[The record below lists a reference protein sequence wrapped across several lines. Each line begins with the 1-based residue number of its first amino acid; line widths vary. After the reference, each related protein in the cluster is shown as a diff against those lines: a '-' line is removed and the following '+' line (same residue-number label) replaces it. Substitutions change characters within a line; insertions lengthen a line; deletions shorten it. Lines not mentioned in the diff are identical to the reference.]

1 MEEVKEF
8 EGGPVLQE
16 KKQPSKRF
24 KWIKRIFVGLLAL
37 VALLFSGLVI
47 AVTVY
52 EDEIATFALQTVQGN
67 LKTKSSI
74 READLTLWNNF
85 PSVSIRF
92 KDVYVEENSKA
103 HDTLLFAKE
112 LYLSFDIVDLFSGKY
127 NIDEIEAKDGSFNMR
142 VDRKGLVNWDVWK
155 PDTSS
160 TPNEKFRIHLE
171 DIVGENISY
180 LYEDEQEKTF
190 IDVKL
195 KELQASGKFTEKQFL
210 LDIET
215 SAFMNVLYAGETE
228 MFRKRN
234 MGLDSEMQ
242 VNLDNNTFVIQTAE
256 LLLEEVP
263 LSITGSLD
271 YGDHPSI
278 DVHVAKTELDLK
290 EGILLL
296 PKTLQVQLA
305 PYAPS
310 GNVQFNFDMSGPF
323 ENLNI
328 ASTFSVKDGE
338 LVEIN
343 SGVDLHSIQLDANYV
358 LKKGTDSVTIANFQ
372 SVLGTG
378 TLSAN
383 GSIRNLS
390 DPVLNLSVNA
400 ETNLGDVK
408 GFFGWDS
415 LAVCDG
421 QISAQSTIQGKIAF
435 QEADSTFDWS
445 QLHLNGRAQVTD
457 GSFQWAT
464 SNGLFKNIN
473 GVFLLNGSDARVEQ
487 LNFNINDNNCNFSG
501 DFYSIIPFFTTDNA
515 VLTVQANLYSNRLDL
530 EKLLSAAG
538 SSDSE
543 LQIALPTT
551 VKLNLTT
558 QIDQFLFKSFN
569 ASNIKGTVNYAN
581 GRLTISPLSMN
592 LANGSLAAD
601 FSLFPTSNG
610 QFGVTCT
617 GALNHIDI
625 QQSFLLFD
633 NFGQSYL
640 THNNIK
646 GNATVLADFQTTLAS
661 DLSVLPNSIKSD
673 LQVNIEN
680 GELNDVGSFQY
691 LIAYIKGNK
700 WIAPLMK
707 EDEFAEKLRHIKFS
721 TLQNSIHIEN
731 SIITFPLMD
740 IESSAM
746 SITIEGTHS
755 FDNVLDYRIGFD
767 LKEMLLKA
775 SSTAGDKSGRQI
787 YLYMRGPIDNL
798 EFGLDKDALRSDRV
812 SAKLIEKEKLN
823 RIFTNAFSWR
833 KERERVGQTE
843 RGVERVGQTERE
855 REREREKAND
865 KPPIQE
871 RIAPYIKDN
880 VSPEAKAEKEKK
892 TPKWLQEKQEY
903 EEEE

>member
-1 MEEVKEF
+1 
-8 EGGPVLQE
+8 
-16 KKQPSKRF
+16 
-24 KWIKRIFVGLLAL
+24 
-37 VALLFSGLVI
+37 
-47 AVTVY
+47 
-52 EDEIATFALQTVQGN
+52 
-67 LKTKSSI
+67 
-74 READLTLWNNF
+74 
-85 PSVSIRF
+85 
-92 KDVYVEENSKA
+92 
-103 HDTLLFAKE
+103 
-112 LYLSFDIVDLFSGKY
+112 
-127 NIDEIEAKDGSFNMR
+127 
-142 VDRKGLVNWDVWK
+142 
-155 PDTSS
+155 
-160 TPNEKFRIHLE
+160 
-171 DIVGENISY
+171 
-180 LYEDEQEKTF
+180 
-190 IDVKL
+190 
-195 KELQASGKFTEKQFL
+195 
-210 LDIET
+210 
-215 SAFMNVLYAGETE
+215 
-228 MFRKRN
+228 
-234 MGLDSEMQ
+234 MQ
-242 VNLDNNTFVIQTAE
+242 VNLDNNTFVIQTGE
-256 LLLEEVP
+256 FLLEEVP
-263 LSITGSLD
+263 LNITGSLD
-271 YGDHPSI
+271 YGEHPSI
-278 DVHVAKTELDLK
+278 DLHIAETELELK

-296 PKTLQVQLA
+296 PNSMQVQLQ
-305 PYAPS
+305 PYAPA
-310 GNVQFNFDMSGPF
+310 GNVHFNFDMSGPF
-323 ENLNI
+323 ENLAI
-328 ASTFSVKDGE
+328 SSKFSVKDGE

-343 SGVDLHSIQLDANYV
+343 SGADLHSIQLDANYV
-358 LKKGTDSVTIANFQ
+358 LKEGTDSVTIANFQ

-378 TLSAN
+378 TLSGK

-390 DPVLNLSVNA
+390 DPVLNLAVNA

-445 QLHLNGRAQVTD
+445 QLHLNGRAQVTE

-473 GVFLLNGSDARVEQ
+473 GAFLLNGSDARVEQ
-487 LNFNINDNNCNFSG
+487 LNFNINDNYCNFSG
-501 DFYSIIPFFTTDNA
+501 EFYSLIPFFTTDNS
-515 VLTVQANLYSNRLDL
+515 VLTVQAHLYSNRLDL

-581 GRLTISPLSMN
+581 GNLTISPLSMN
-592 LANGSLAAD
+592 LASGSLAAD
-601 FSLFPTSNG
+601 FSLSPTSNG

-617 GALNHIDI
+617 GALNNIDI

-640 THNNIK
+640 TQNNIK
-646 GNATVLADFQTTLAS
+646 GNATVLADFQTTLGA

-680 GELNDVGSFQY
+680 GELNDVESFQY
-691 LIAYIKGNK
+691 LITYIKGNK
-700 WIAPLMK
+700 WIAPLVK
-707 EDEFAEKLRHIKFS
+707 EDDFAEKLRHIKFS

-731 SIITFPLMD
+731 SIISFPLMD

-746 SITIEGTHS
+746 SITMEGTHS

-767 LKEMLLKA
+767 LKEVLLNA
-775 SSTAGDKSGRQI
+775 SSTAGEKSGRQI

-823 RIFTNAFSWR
+823 RIFSNAFAWR
-833 KERERVGQTE
+833 KERESN
-843 RGVERVGQTERE
+843 RE
-855 REREREKAND
+855 STREPIFSGLRNEKPNEPSVV

-880 VSPEAKAEKEKK
+880 VTPEAKAAKEKK

>member
-1 MEEVKEF
+1 MEEVKEIN
-8 EGGPVLQE
+8 GGAVLQE
-16 KKQPSKRF
+16 NKQPKKRF
-24 KWIKRIFVGLLAL
+24 KWIKRIFLGLFIIA
-37 VALLFSGLVI
+37 ALLFSGLVI

-52 EDEIATFALQTVQGN
+52 EDEIVTYALQTVQGN

-92 KDVYVEENSKA
+92 KEVYVEENSSA

-127 NIDEIEAKDGSFNMR
+127 NIDEIEAKDGTFNMR
-142 VDRKGLVNWDVWK
+142 VDNKGNMNWDVWK

-160 TPNEKFRIHLE
+160 TPNEKFKIHLE

-195 KELQASGKFTEKQFL
+195 NELQASGKFTEKQFL

-215 SAFMNVLYAGETE
+215 NAFMNVLYAGETE
-228 MFRKRN
+228 MLRRRKI
-234 MGLDSEMQ
+234 GLDSEMQ
-242 VNLDNNTFVIQTAE
+242 VNLDNNTFVIQTGE
-256 LLLEEVP
+256 FLLEEVP
-263 LSITGSLD
+263 LNITGSLD
-271 YGDHPSI
+271 YGEHPSI
-278 DVHVAKTELDLK
+278 DLHIAETELELK

-296 PKTLQVQLA
+296 PNSMQVQLQ
-305 PYAPS
+305 PYAPA
-310 GNVQFNFDMSGPF
+310 GNVHFNFDMSGPF
-323 ENLNI
+323 ENLAISSN
-328 ASTFSVKDGE
+328 FSVKDGE

-358 LKKGTDSVTIANFQ
+358 LKEGTDSVTIVNFQ

-378 TLSAN
+378 TLSGK

-390 DPVLNLSVNA
+390 DPVLNLAVNA

-445 QLHLNGRAQVTD
+445 QLHLNGRAQVTE

-473 GVFLLNGSDARVEQ
+473 GAFLLNGSDARVEQ

-501 DFYSIIPFFTTDNA
+501 DFYSLIPFFTTDNA
-515 VLTVQANLYSNRLDL
+515 VLTVQAHLYSNRLDL

-569 ASNIKGTVNYAN
+569 ASNIKGSVNYAN
-581 GRLTISPLSMN
+581 GNLTISPLSMN

-601 FSLFPTSNG
+601 FSLSPTNNG

-617 GALNHIDI
+617 GALNNIDI

-640 THNNIK
+640 TQNNIK
-646 GNATVLADFQTTLAS
+646 GNATVLADFQTTLGA

-680 GELNDVGSFQY
+680 GELNDVESFQY
-691 LIAYIKGNK
+691 LITYIKGNK
-700 WIAPLMK
+700 WIAPLVK
-707 EDEFAEKLRHIKFS
+707 EDDFAEKLRHIKFS

-731 SIITFPLMD
+731 SIISFPLMD

-746 SITIEGTHS
+746 SITMEGTHS

-767 LKEMLLKA
+767 LKEVLLNA
-775 SSTAGDKSGRQI
+775 SSTAGEKSGRQI

-798 EFGLDKDALRSDRV
+798 EFGLDKDALRSERI

-823 RIFTNAFSWR
+823 RIFSNAFAWR
-833 KERERVGQTE
+833 KERESN
-843 RGVERVGQTERE
+843 RE
-855 REREREKAND
+855 INREPLFSGIRNEKPNEPSVV

-880 VSPEAKAEKEKK
+880 VTPEAKAAKEKK

>member
-1 MEEVKEF
+1 MEEVKDID
-8 EGGPVLQE
+8 GGPVLQE
-16 KKQPSKRF
+16 NKQPKKRF
-24 KWIKRIFVGLLAL
+24 KWIKRIFLGLFILAT
-37 VALLFSGLVI
+37 LLFSGLVI

-52 EDEIATFALQTVQGN
+52 EDEIVTYALQTVQGN

-92 KDVYVEENSKA
+92 KDVYVEENSSS

-142 VDRKGLVNWDVWK
+142 VDNKGNMNWDVWK

-160 TPNEKFRIHLE
+160 TPNEKFKIHLE

-190 IDVKL
+190 VDVKL
-195 KELQASGKFTEKQFL
+195 NELQASGKFTEKQFL

-215 SAFMNVLYAGETE
+215 NAFMNVLYAGETE
-228 MFRKRN
+228 MLRKRKI
-234 MGLDSEMQ
+234 GLDSEMQ
-242 VNLDNNTFVIQTAE
+242 VNLDNNTFVIQTGE
-256 LLLEEVP
+256 FLLEEVP
-263 LSITGSLD
+263 LNITGSLD
-271 YGDHPSI
+271 YGEHPSI
-278 DVHVAKTELDLK
+278 DLHIAETELELK

-296 PKTLQVQLA
+296 PNSMQVQLQ
-305 PYAPS
+305 PYAPA
-310 GNVQFNFDMSGPF
+310 GNVHFNFDMSGPF
-323 ENLNI
+323 ENLAI
-328 ASTFSVKDGE
+328 TSKFSVKDGE

-358 LKKGTDSVTIANFQ
+358 LKEGTDSVTIVNFQ

-390 DPVLNLSVNA
+390 DPVLNLAVNA

-445 QLHLNGRAQVTD
+445 QLHLNGRAQVTE

-501 DFYSIIPFFTTDNA
+501 DFYSLIPFCTTDNS
-515 VLTVQANLYSNRLDL
+515 VLTVQAHLYSNRLDL

-543 LQIALPTT
+543 LQIALPTS

-581 GRLTISPLSMN
+581 GNLTISPLSMN

-601 FSLFPTSNG
+601 FSLSPTSNG

-617 GALNHIDI
+617 GALNNIDI

-640 THNNIK
+640 TQNNIK
-646 GNATVLADFQTTLAS
+646 GNATVLADFQTTLGA

-680 GELNDVGSFQY
+680 GELNDVESFQY
-691 LIAYIKGNK
+691 LITYIKGNK
-700 WIAPLMK
+700 WIAPLVK
-707 EDEFAEKLRHIKFS
+707 EDDFAEKLRHIKFS

-731 SIITFPLMD
+731 SIISFPLMD

-767 LKEMLLKA
+767 LKEVLLNA
-775 SSTAGDKSGRQI
+775 SSTAGEKSGRQI

-823 RIFTNAFSWR
+823 RIFSNAFAWR
-833 KERERVGQTE
+833 KERESN
-843 RGVERVGQTERE
+843 RE
-855 REREREKAND
+855 PLFPGLRNEKPNEPSVV

-880 VSPEAKAEKEKK
+880 VSPEAKAAKEKK

>member
-1 MEEVKEF
+1 MEEVKEID
-8 EGGPVLQE
+8 GGAVLQE
-16 KKQPSKRF
+16 NKQPKKRF
-24 KWIKRIFVGLLAL
+24 KWIKRIFLGLFIIA
-37 VALLFSGLVI
+37 ALLFSGLVI

-52 EDEIATFALQTVQGN
+52 EDEIVTYALQTVQGN

-92 KDVYVEENSKA
+92 KEVYVEENSSA

-127 NIDEIEAKDGSFNMR
+127 NIDEIEAKDGTFNMR
-142 VDRKGLVNWDVWK
+142 VDNKGNMNWDVWK

-160 TPNEKFRIHLE
+160 TPNEKFKIHLE

-195 KELQASGKFTEKQFL
+195 NELQASGKFTEKQFL

-215 SAFMNVLYAGETE
+215 NAFMNVLYAGETE
-228 MFRKRN
+228 MLRKRKI
-234 MGLDSEMQ
+234 GLDSEMQ
-242 VNLDNNTFVIQTAE
+242 VNLDNNTFVIQTGE
-256 LLLEEVP
+256 FLLEEVP
-263 LSITGSLD
+263 LNITGSLD
-271 YGDHPSI
+271 YGEHPSI
-278 DVHVAKTELDLK
+278 DLHIAETELELK

-296 PKTLQVQLA
+296 PNSMQVQLQ
-305 PYAPS
+305 PYAPA
-310 GNVQFNFDMSGPF
+310 GNVHFNFDMSGPF
-323 ENLNI
+323 ENLAISSN
-328 ASTFSVKDGE
+328 FSVKDGE

-358 LKKGTDSVTIANFQ
+358 LKEGTDSVTIANFQ

-378 TLSAN
+378 TLSGK

-390 DPVLNLSVNA
+390 DPVLNLAVNA

-445 QLHLNGRAQVTD
+445 QLHLNGRAQVTE

-473 GVFLLNGSDARVEQ
+473 GAFLLNGSDARVEQ
-487 LNFNINDNNCNFSG
+487 LNFNLNDNNCNFSG
-501 DFYSIIPFFTTDNA
+501 EFYSLIPFFTTDNS
-515 VLTVQANLYSNRLDL
+515 VLTVQAHLYSNRLDL

-581 GRLTISPLSMN
+581 GNLTISPLSMN

-601 FSLFPTSNG
+601 FSLSPTSNG

-617 GALNHIDI
+617 GALNNIDI

-640 THNNIK
+640 TQNNIK
-646 GNATVLADFQTTLAS
+646 GNATVLADFQTTLGA

-680 GELNDVGSFQY
+680 GELNDVESFQY
-691 LIAYIKGNK
+691 LITYIKGNK
-700 WIAPLMK
+700 WIAPLVK
-707 EDEFAEKLRHIKFS
+707 EDDFAEKLRHIKFS

-731 SIITFPLMD
+731 SIISFPLMD

-746 SITIEGTHS
+746 SITMEGTHS

-767 LKEMLLKA
+767 LKEMLLNA
-775 SSTAGDKSGRQI
+775 SSTAGEKSGRQI

-798 EFGLDKDALRSDRV
+798 EFGLDKDALRSDRI

-823 RIFTNAFSWR
+823 RIFSNAFAWR
-833 KERERVGQTE
+833 KERESN
-843 RGVERVGQTERE
+843 RE
-855 REREREKAND
+855 SNREPIFSGLRNEKPNEPSVV

-880 VSPEAKAEKEKK
+880 VTPEAKAAKEKK

>member
-1 MEEVKEF
+1 MEEVKEI

-16 KKQPSKRF
+16 KKPISARR
-24 KWIKRIFVGLLAL
+24 KWVKRIFIGLFAL
-37 VALLFSGLVI
+37 ITLLFSAIVL

-52 EDEIATFALQTVQGN
+52 EDEIVTYALQTVQQN

-92 KDVYVEENSKA
+92 KDVYVEENSQA
-103 HDTLLFAKE
+103 SDTLLFAKE
-112 LYLSFDIVDLFSGKY
+112 LYLSFDIIDLFSGRY
-127 NIDEIEAKDGSFNMR
+127 NIDEIEAKEGSLNMR
-142 VDRKGLVNWDVWK
+142 VNSKGQMNWDVWK

-160 TPNEKFRIHLE
+160 TTNEKFKINLE
-171 DIVGENISY
+171 SIVGENISY

-190 IDVKL
+190 VDVKL
-195 KELQASGKFTEKQFL
+195 KELKAAGNFNEKQFL

-215 SAFMNVLYAGETE
+215 SAHMNVLYAGETE
-228 MFRKRN
+228 MLRKRN
-234 MGLDSEMQ
+234 IGLDSKMQ

-263 LSITGSLD
+263 LDVTGSLD
-271 YGDHPSI
+271 YGAHPSI
-278 DVHVAKTELDLK
+278 DLHIAETDLDLK
-290 EGILLL
+290 EGIQLL
-296 PKTLQVQLA
+296 PKTMQVQLE

-310 GNVQFNFDMSGPF
+310 GSVRFNFDMTGPF

-328 ASTFSVKDGE
+328 ASNFAVKEGE

-343 SGVDLHSIQLDANYV
+343 SGVDLHSIQLNANYV
-358 LKKGTDSVTIANFQ
+358 LKEGTDSVTISNFQ
-372 SVLGTG
+372 SELGLG
-378 TLSAN
+378 KLSCK

-390 DPVLNLSVNA
+390 DPVLNLSVSA
-400 ETNLGDVK
+400 ETNLNDVK

-421 QISAQSTIQGKIAF
+421 QVSAQTFIRGKIAF

-445 QLHLNGRAQVTD
+445 QLHLNGRAQVTE

-473 GVFLLNGSDARVEQ
+473 GVFLLNGSDAEVEQ
-487 LNFNINDNNCNFSG
+487 LNFNINDNNCSFSG
-501 DFYSIIPFFTTDNA
+501 NFYSVIPYFTTDNSA
-515 VLTVQANLYSNRLDL
+515 LNINAHLYSNRLDL
-530 EKLLSAAG
+530 EKLLTAAG
-538 SSDSE
+538 TDDSDMQ
-543 LQIALPTT
+543 LALPTSIQ
-551 VKLNLTT
+551 LHLTT

-569 ASNIKGTVNYAN
+569 ASDIKGTIDYAN
-581 GRLTISPLSMN
+581 GNLTISPLQLD
-592 LANGSLAAD
+592 LANGNVVAD
-601 FSLFPTSNG
+601 LNLFPASNG
-610 QFGVTCT
+610 QFGVTCV
-617 GALNHIDI
+617 GGLSNIDI
-625 QQSFLLFD
+625 QQAFGLFD

-640 THNNIK
+640 TQNNIK
-646 GNATVLADFQTTLAS
+646 GKATILVDFETILGADLM
-661 DLSVLPNSIKSD
+661 VIPNSIKSD

-680 GELNDVGSFQY
+680 GELNDVSSFQY
-691 LIAYIKGNK
+691 MITYIKGNK
-700 WIAPLMK
+700 WIAPLVK

-740 IESSAM
+740 IESNAM
-746 SITIEGTHS
+746 SITMEGTHS

-767 LKEMLLKA
+767 LKEMLLNA

-787 YLYMRGPIDNL
+787 YLFMRGPMDNL

-812 SAKLIEKEKLN
+812 SAKLVQKEKLN
-823 RIFTNAFSWR
+823 RIFNNAFSWR
-833 KERERVGQTE
+833 KERDTP
-843 RGVERVGQTERE
+843 RE
-855 REREREKAND
+855 PLFPGLRND
-865 KPPIQE
+865 KPNEPSVPKPPIQE

-880 VSPEAKAEKEKK
+880 VTPEAKAEKEKK
-892 TPKWLQEKQEY
+892 TPKWLREKQEY

>member
-1 MEEVKEF
+1 MEEVKEL

-16 KKQPSKRF
+16 KKPISARR
-24 KWIKRIFVGLLAL
+24 KWLKRILIGLFAL
-37 VALLFSGLVI
+37 VTLLFSGLVI

-52 EDEIATFALQTVQGN
+52 EDEIVKFALQSVQEN

-92 KDVYVEENSKA
+92 KDIYVEEDSKA

-195 KELQASGKFTEKQFL
+195 NELQASGKFTEKQFV

-215 SAFMNVLYAGETE
+215 KAFMNVLYAGETE
-228 MFRKRN
+228 MLRKRKI
-234 MGLDSEMQ
+234 GLDSEMQ
-242 VNLDNNTFVIQTAE
+242 VNLDNNTFVIQTGE

-263 LSITGSLD
+263 LNVTGSLD

-278 DVHVAKTELDLK
+278 DLHIAETELELK

-296 PKTLQVQLA
+296 PNSMQVQLQ

-310 GNVQFNFDMSGPF
+310 GNVKFNFDMSGPF
-323 ENLNI
+323 ENLAI
-328 ASTFSVKDGE
+328 SSKFSVKDGE

-358 LKKGTDSVTIANFQ
+358 LKEGTDSVTIANFQ
-372 SVLGTG
+372 SVLGNG
-378 TLSAN
+378 TLGGK

-390 DPVLNLSVNA
+390 DPVLNLAVNA

-408 GFFGWDS
+408 GFFGLDS

-421 QISAQSTIQGKIAF
+421 QISAQSTIHGKIAF

-501 DFYSIIPFFTTDNA
+501 DFYSIIPYFTTDNA

-569 ASNIKGTVNYAN
+569 ASNIKGTVNYVN
-581 GRLTISPLSMN
+581 GSLTISPLSMN

-601 FSLFPTSNG
+601 FNLFPTSNG

-617 GALNHIDI
+617 GALNNIDI

-640 THNNIK
+640 TQNNIK

-680 GELNDVGSFQY
+680 GELNDVESFQY

-700 WIAPLMK
+700 WIAPLVK

-755 FDNVLDYRIGFD
+755 FDNVLDYRLGFD

-787 YLYMRGPIDNL
+787 YLYMRGPMDNL
-798 EFGLDKDALRSDRV
+798 EFGLDKEALRSDRV
-812 SAKLIEKEKLN
+812 SAKLMEKEKLN
-823 RIFTNAFSWR
+823 RIFTNAFAWR

-843 RGVERVGQTERE
+843 RGVERVGQTEKE
-855 REREREKAND
+855 RVND

-892 TPKWLQEKQEY
+892 TPKWLKEKQEY

>member
-1 MEEVKEF
+1 MEEVKEL

-52 EDEIATFALQTVQGN
+52 EDEIVTYALQTVQGN

-195 KELQASGKFTEKQFL
+195 NELQASGKFTEKQFI

-215 SAFMNVLYAGETE
+215 KAFMNVLYAGETE
-228 MFRKRN
+228 MLRKRKI
-234 MGLDSEMQ
+234 GLDSEMQ
-242 VNLDNNTFVIQTAE
+242 VNLDNNTFVIQTGE

-263 LSITGSLD
+263 LNVTGSLD
-271 YGDHPSI
+271 YGEHPSI
-278 DVHVAKTELDLK
+278 DLHIAETALELK

-296 PKTLQVQLA
+296 PNSMQVQLQ

-310 GNVQFNFDMSGPF
+310 GNVKFNFDMSGPF
-323 ENLNI
+323 ENLAI
-328 ASTFSVKDGE
+328 SSKFSVKDGE

-358 LKKGTDSVTIANFQ
+358 LKEGTDSVTIANFQ

-383 GSIRNLS
+383 GSIRNLN
-390 DPVLNLSVNA
+390 DPVLNLAVNA

-501 DFYSIIPFFTTDNA
+501 DFYSIIPFFTTDNS
-515 VLTVQANLYSNRLDL
+515 VLTVQAHLYSNRLDL

-581 GRLTISPLSMN
+581 GNLSISPLSMN

-601 FSLFPTSNG
+601 FNLFPTSNG

-617 GALNHIDI
+617 GALNNIDI

-640 THNNIK
+640 TQNNIK

-680 GELNDVGSFQY
+680 GELNDVESFQY

-746 SITIEGTHS
+746 SITMEGTHS

-843 RGVERVGQTERE
+843 RGVERLGQTERV
-855 REREREKAND
+855 NV

>member
-1 MEEVKEF
+1 MEEVKEID
-8 EGGPVLQE
+8 GGPVLQE
-16 KKQPSKRF
+16 KKKPTKRF
-24 KWIKRIFVGLLAL
+24 LWIKRIFFGLLIL

-52 EDEIATFALQTVQGN
+52 EDEIVTYALQSVQGN
-67 LKTKSSI
+67 LKTKSTI
-74 READLTLWNNF
+74 KEADLTLWNNF

-92 KDVYVEENSKA
+92 KEVYVEENSKA

-112 LYLSFDIVDLFSGKY
+112 LYLSFDIVDLFSGNY
-127 NIDEIEAKDGSFNMR
+127 NIDEIEAKDGSLNMR

-155 PDTSS
+155 ADTSS
-160 TPNEKFRIHLE
+160 TPNEKFKINLE

-180 LYEDEQEKTF
+180 LYEDELEKTF
-190 IDVKL
+190 IDVTL
-195 KELQASGKFTEKQFL
+195 NELAASGKFTEKQFI

-215 SAFMNVLYAGETE
+215 KAFMNVLYAGETE
-228 MFRKRN
+228 MLRKRKI
-234 MGLDSEMQ
+234 GLDSEMQ
-242 VNLDNNTFVIQTAE
+242 VNLDNNTFVIQTGE

-263 LSITGSLD
+263 LNVTGSLD

-278 DVHVAKTELDLK
+278 DLHIAETELELK

-296 PKTLQVQLA
+296 PHAMQVQLQ

-310 GNVQFNFDMSGPF
+310 GNVHFNFDMNGPF
-323 ENLNI
+323 ENLSI
-328 ASTFSVKDGE
+328 SSKFSVKDGE

-358 LKKGTDSVTIANFQ
+358 LKEGTDSVTIGNFQ
-372 SVLGTG
+372 SELGIG
-378 TLSAN
+378 TLSGK

-390 DPVLNLSVNA
+390 DPVLNLTVNV

-421 QISAQSTIQGKIAF
+421 LISAQSTIQGKIAF

-473 GVFLLNGSDARVEQ
+473 GVFLLNGSDAQVEQ
-487 LNFNINDNNCNFSG
+487 LNFNLNDNNCSFSG
-501 DFYSIIPFFTTDNA
+501 EFYSLIPFFTSDNT
-515 VLTVQANLYSNRLDL
+515 VLTVNAHLYSNRLDL
-530 EKLLSAAG
+530 EKLLSVAG
-538 SSDSE
+538 ASE
-543 LQIALPTT
+543 SEPQIALPTS
-551 VKLNLTT
+551 VKLNLST
-558 QIDQFLFKSFN
+558 QIDEFLFKSFH
-569 ASNIKGTVNYAN
+569 ASGIKGTVNYSN
-581 GRLTISPLSMN
+581 GNLEISSLQLN
-592 LANGSLAAD
+592 LANGSVAAD
-601 FSLFPTSNG
+601 FNLFPKADG
-610 QFGVTCT
+610 QFGVKCV
-617 GALNHIDI
+617 GALTNIDI
-625 QQSFLLFD
+625 QQAFGLFD

-640 THNNIK
+640 TQNNIK
-646 GNATVLADFQTTLAS
+646 GNATVIADFQTTLGP
-661 DLSVLPNSIKSD
+661 DLNVIPNSILSD

-680 GELNDVGSFQY
+680 GELNDVESFQY
-691 LIAYIKGNK
+691 LITYIKGNK
-700 WIAPLMK
+700 WIAPLVK
-707 EDEFAEKLRHIKFS
+707 EDDFAEKLRHIKFS

-740 IESSAM
+740 IESNAM
-746 SITIEGTHS
+746 SITMEGSHS

-767 LKEMLLKA
+767 LKEMLLNA

-787 YLYMRGPIDNL
+787 YLFMRGPMDNL

-812 SAKLIEKEKLN
+812 SAKLVQKEKLN
-823 RIFTNAFSWR
+823 RIFNNAFSWR
-833 KERERVGQTE
+833 KERETP
-843 RGVERVGQTERE
+843 RE
-855 REREREKAND
+855 PLFSGLRND
-865 KPPIQE
+865 KPNEPSVVKPPIQE

-892 TPKWLQEKQEY
+892 TPKWLREKQEY

>member
-1 MEEVKEF
+1 MEEVKEL

-16 KKQPSKRF
+16 KKQPSKRA
-24 KWIKRIFVGLLAL
+24 KWIKRIFLGLLAL
-37 VALLFSGLVI
+37 VTLLFSGLVI

-52 EDEIATFALQTVQGN
+52 EDEIVTYALQTVQGN

-92 KDVYVEENSKA
+92 KDVYVEEDSKA

-160 TPNEKFRIHLE
+160 IPNEKFRIHLE

-195 KELQASGKFTEKQFL
+195 KKLQASGKFTEKQFL

-215 SAFMNVLYAGETE
+215 SAHMNVLYAGETE
-228 MFRKRN
+228 MLRKRN
-234 MGLDSEMQ
+234 IGLDSKMQ
-242 VNLDNNTFVIQTAE
+242 VNLDNNTFVIQSGE

-263 LSITGSLD
+263 LNVTGSLD

-278 DVHVAKTELDLK
+278 DLHIAETELELK

-296 PKTLQVQLA
+296 PNSMQVQLQ

-310 GNVQFNFDMSGPF
+310 GNVKFNFDMSGPF
-323 ENLNI
+323 ENLTI
-328 ASTFSVKDGE
+328 SSKFSVKDGE

-358 LKKGTDSVTIANFQ
+358 LKEGIDSVTIANFQ
-372 SVLGTG
+372 SVLGIG

-390 DPVLNLSVNA
+390 DPVLNLAANA
-400 ETNLGDVK
+400 ETNLKDVK

-445 QLHLNGRAQVTD
+445 QLHLNGRAQVTN

-473 GVFLLNGSDARVEQ
+473 GVFVLNGSDARVEQ
-487 LNFNINDNNCNFSG
+487 LNFNINDNNCSFSG
-501 DFYSIIPFFTTDNA
+501 DFYSVIPYFTTDHSA
-515 VLTVQANLYSNRLDL
+515 LTINANLYSNRLDL
-530 EKLLSAAG
+530 EKLLTAAG
-538 SSDSE
+538 SDDSE
-543 LQIALPTT
+543 LQLALPS
-551 VKLNLTT
+551 LIQLHLTA

-569 ASNIKGTVNYAN
+569 ASNIKGTLDYTN
-581 GRLTISPLSMN
+581 GKLQISPLQLNMAGGN
-592 LANGSLAAD
+592 VAAD

-610 QFGVTCT
+610 QFGVTCG
-617 GALNHIDI
+617 GALSKIDI
-625 QQSFLLFD
+625 QQVFGLFD
-633 NFGQSYL
+633 NFGQTYL
-640 THNNIK
+640 TGNNIK
-646 GNATVLADFQTTLAS
+646 G
-661 DLSVLPNSIKSD
+661 
-673 LQVNIEN
+673 
-680 GELNDVGSFQY
+680 
-691 LIAYIKGNK
+691 
-700 WIAPLMK
+700 
-707 EDEFAEKLRHIKFS
+707 
-721 TLQNSIHIEN
+721 
-731 SIITFPLMD
+731 
-740 IESSAM
+740 
-746 SITIEGTHS
+746 
-755 FDNVLDYRIGFD
+755 
-767 LKEMLLKA
+767 
-775 SSTAGDKSGRQI
+775 
-787 YLYMRGPIDNL
+787 
-798 EFGLDKDALRSDRV
+798 
-812 SAKLIEKEKLN
+812 
-823 RIFTNAFSWR
+823 
-833 KERERVGQTE
+833 
-843 RGVERVGQTERE
+843 
-855 REREREKAND
+855 
-865 KPPIQE
+865 
-871 RIAPYIKDN
+871 
-880 VSPEAKAEKEKK
+880 
-892 TPKWLQEKQEY
+892 TPRCW
-903 EEEE
+903 

>member
-1 MEEVKEF
+1 MEEVRDID
-8 EGGPVLQE
+8 GGPVLQE
-16 KKQPSKRF
+16 KKQPSKRA
-24 KWIKRIFVGLLAL
+24 KWIKRIVLGLVAL
-37 VALLFSGLVI
+37 IALLFSGLVL

-52 EDEIATFALQTVQGN
+52 EDEIVTYALQTVQGN

-92 KDVYVEENSKA
+92 KDVYVEENSKT

-160 TPNEKFRIHLE
+160 TPNEKFKIHLE

-195 KELQASGKFTEKQFL
+195 NELQASGKFTEKQFL
-210 LDIET
+210 LNIET
-215 SAFMNVLYAGETE
+215 KAFMNVLYAGETE
-228 MFRKRN
+228 MLRKRKI
-234 MGLDSEMQ
+234 GLDSEMQ

-263 LSITGSLD
+263 LNVTGSLD

-278 DVHVAKTELDLK
+278 DLHIAETELELK

-296 PKTLQVQLA
+296 PNSMQVQLQ

-310 GNVQFNFDMSGPF
+310 GNVKFNFDMSGPF
-323 ENLNI
+323 ENLAI
-328 ASTFSVKDGE
+328 SSKFSVKDGE

-358 LKKGTDSVTIANFQ
+358 LKEGTDSVTIANFQ

-383 GSIRNLS
+383 GSIRNLN
-390 DPVLNLSVNA
+390 DPVLNLAVNA

-421 QISAQSTIQGKIAF
+421 LISAQSTIQGKIAF

-501 DFYSIIPFFTTDNA
+501 DFYSIIPFFTTDNS
-515 VLTVQANLYSNRLDL
+515 VLTVQAHLYSNRLDL

-581 GRLTISPLSMN
+581 GSLTISPLSMN

-601 FSLFPTSNG
+601 FNLFPTSNG

-617 GALNHIDI
+617 GALNNIDI

-640 THNNIK
+640 TQNNIK

-680 GELNDVGSFQY
+680 GELNDVESFQY

-746 SITIEGTHS
+746 SITMEGTHS

-823 RIFTNAFSWR
+823 RIFTNAFAWR

-843 RGVERVGQTERE
+843 RGIERLGQAERV
-855 REREREKAND
+855 NV

>member
-1 MEEVKEF
+1 MEEVKEL

-24 KWIKRIFVGLLAL
+24 KWIKRIFIGLLAL

-52 EDEIATFALQTVQGN
+52 EDEIVTYALQTVQGN

-142 VDRKGLVNWDVWK
+142 VDRKGLVNWDVWR

-160 TPNEKFRIHLE
+160 TSNEKFRIHLE

-195 KELQASGKFTEKQFL
+195 NELQASGKFTEKQFI

-215 SAFMNVLYAGETE
+215 KAFMNVLYAGETE
-228 MFRKRN
+228 MLRKRKI
-234 MGLDSEMQ
+234 GLDSEMQ
-242 VNLDNNTFVIQTAE
+242 VNLDNNTFVIQTGE

-263 LSITGSLD
+263 LNVTGSLD

-278 DVHVAKTELDLK
+278 DLHIAETELELK

-296 PKTLQVQLA
+296 PNSMQVQLQ

-310 GNVQFNFDMSGPF
+310 GKVKFNFDMSGPF
-323 ENLNI
+323 ENLAI
-328 ASTFSVKDGE
+328 SSKFSVKDGE

-358 LKKGTDSVTIANFQ
+358 LKEGTDSVTIANFQ

-383 GSIRNLS
+383 GSIRNLN
-390 DPVLNLSVNA
+390 DPVLNLAVNA

-581 GRLTISPLSMN
+581 GNLSISPLSMN

-601 FSLFPTSNG
+601 FNLFPTSNG

-617 GALNHIDI
+617 GALNNIDI

-640 THNNIK
+640 TQNNIK
-646 GNATVLADFQTTLAS
+646 GNATVLADFQTTLAP

-680 GELNDVGSFQY
+680 GELNDVESFQY

-823 RIFTNAFSWR
+823 RIFTNAFVWR

-843 RGVERVGQTERE
+843 RGVERLGQTERV
-855 REREREKAND
+855 NV

>member
-1 MEEVKEF
+1 MEEVKEL

-37 VALLFSGLVI
+37 IALLFSGLVI

-52 EDEIATFALQTVQGN
+52 EDEIVTYALQTVQGN

-195 KELQASGKFTEKQFL
+195 NELQASGKFTEKQFI

-215 SAFMNVLYAGETE
+215 KAFMNVLYAGETE
-228 MFRKRN
+228 MLRKRKI
-234 MGLDSEMQ
+234 GLDSEMQ
-242 VNLDNNTFVIQTAE
+242 VNLDNNTFVIQTGE

-263 LSITGSLD
+263 LNVTGSLD
-271 YGDHPSI
+271 YGEHPSI
-278 DVHVAKTELDLK
+278 DLHIAETELELK

-296 PKTLQVQLA
+296 PNSMQVQLQ

-310 GNVQFNFDMSGPF
+310 GNVKFNFDMSGPF
-323 ENLNI
+323 ENLAI
-328 ASTFSVKDGE
+328 SSKFSVKDGE

-358 LKKGTDSVTIANFQ
+358 LKEGTDSVTIANFQ

-383 GSIRNLS
+383 GSIRNLN
-390 DPVLNLSVNA
+390 DPVLNLAVNA

-515 VLTVQANLYSNRLDL
+515 VLTVQAHLYSNRLDL

-581 GRLTISPLSMN
+581 GNLSISPLSMN

-601 FSLFPTSNG
+601 FNLFPTSNG

-617 GALNHIDI
+617 GALNNIDI

-640 THNNIK
+640 TQNNIK

-680 GELNDVGSFQY
+680 GELNDVESFQY

-823 RIFTNAFSWR
+823 RIFTNAFVWR

-843 RGVERVGQTERE
+843 RGVERLGQTERV
-855 REREREKAND
+855 NV

>member
-1 MEEVKEF
+1 MEEVKEI

-16 KKQPSKRF
+16 KKPISARR
-24 KWIKRIFVGLLAL
+24 KWLKRILIGLFAL
-37 VALLFSGLVI
+37 ITLLFSGLVI

-52 EDEIATFALQTVQGN
+52 EDEIVTYALQTVQGN

-92 KDVYVEENSKA
+92 KDVYVEEDSKA

-112 LYLSFDIVDLFSGKY
+112 LYLSFDIIDLFSGKY
-127 NIDEIEAKDGSFNMR
+127 NIDEIEAKDGTFNMR
-142 VDRKGLVNWDVWK
+142 IDRKGQANWDVWK
-155 PDTSS
+155 ADTSS
-160 TPNEKFRIHLE
+160 TPNEKFKIHLE

-190 IDVKL
+190 VDVKL
-195 KELQASGKFTEKQFL
+195 KKLQASGKFTEKQFL

-215 SAFMNVLYAGETE
+215 SAHMNVLYAGETE
-228 MFRKRN
+228 MLRKRN
-234 MGLDSEMQ
+234 IGLDSKMQ

-263 LSITGSLD
+263 LNVTGSLD

-278 DVHVAKTELDLK
+278 DLHIAETDLDLK
-290 EGILLL
+290 EGIQLL
-296 PKTLQVQLA
+296 PNAMQVQLQ

-310 GNVQFNFDMSGPF
+310 GNVHFNFDMTGPF

-328 ASTFSVKDGE
+328 ASNFSVKDGE

-343 SGVDLHSIQLDANYV
+343 SGVDLHSIQLTANYV
-358 LKKGTDSVTIANFQ
+358 LKEGTDSVTISNFQ
-372 SVLGTG
+372 SLLGTG
-378 TLSAN
+378 SLSCN
-383 GSIRNLS
+383 GSIRDLN

-400 ETNLGDVK
+400 ETNLNDVK

-421 QISAQSTIQGKIAF
+421 QVSAQSIIRGKIAF

-473 GVFLLNGSDARVEQ
+473 GVFVLNGSDARVEQ
-487 LNFNINDNNCNFSG
+487 LNFNINDNNCSFSG
-501 DFYSIIPFFTTDNA
+501 DFYSVIPYFTTDHSA
-515 VLTVQANLYSNRLDL
+515 LTINANLYSNRLDL
-530 EKLLSAAG
+530 EKLLTAAG
-538 SSDSE
+538 SDDSE
-543 LQIALPTT
+543 LQLALPS
-551 VKLNLTT
+551 LIQLHLTA

-569 ASNIKGTVNYAN
+569 ASNIKGTLDYAN
-581 GRLTISPLSMN
+581 GKLQISPLQLNMAGGN
-592 LANGSLAAD
+592 VAAD

-610 QFGVTCT
+610 QFGVTCD
-617 GALNHIDI
+617 GALSNIDI
-625 QQSFLLFD
+625 QQVFGLFD
-633 NFGQSYL
+633 NFGQTYL
-640 THNNIK
+640 TGNNIK
-646 GNATVLADFQTTLAS
+646 GNATVLVDFKTTLGA
-661 DLSVLPNSIKSD
+661 DLSVLPNTIKSD

-680 GELNDVGSFQY
+680 GELNDVTSFQY
-691 LIAYIKGNK
+691 MITYIKGNK
-700 WIAPLMK
+700 WIAPFVK
-707 EDEFAEKLRHIKFS
+707 EDDFAEKLRHIKFS

-746 SITIEGTHS
+746 SITMEGTHS

-767 LKEMLLKA
+767 LKEMLLNA
-775 SSTAGDKSGRQI
+775 SSTAGGKSGRQI
-787 YLYMRGPIDNL
+787 YLYMRGPMDNL

-812 SAKLIEKEKLN
+812 SAKMIEKEKLN
-823 RIFTNAFSWR
+823 RIFTNAFAWR
-833 KERERVGQTE
+833 
-843 RGVERVGQTERE
+843 RE
-855 REREREKAND
+855 RETPREPLFSGIRND
-865 KPPIQE
+865 KPNEPSVVKPPIQE

>member
-1 MEEVKEF
+1 MEEVKEID
-8 EGGPVLQE
+8 GGAVLQE
-16 KKQPSKRF
+16 NKKPKKRF
-24 KWIKRIFVGLLAL
+24 KWIKRIFLGLFIIA
-37 VALLFSGLVI
+37 ALLFSGLVI

-52 EDEIATFALQTVQGN
+52 EDEIVTYALQTVQGN

-92 KDVYVEENSKA
+92 KEVYVEENSSA

-127 NIDEIEAKDGSFNMR
+127 NIDEIEAKDGTFNMR
-142 VDRKGLVNWDVWK
+142 VDNKGKMNWDVWK

-160 TPNEKFRIHLE
+160 TPNEKFKIHLE

-195 KELQASGKFTEKQFL
+195 NELQASGKFTEKQFL

-215 SAFMNVLYAGETE
+215 NAFMNVLYAGETE
-228 MFRKRN
+228 MLRKRKI
-234 MGLDSEMQ
+234 GLDSEMQ
-242 VNLDNNTFVIQTAE
+242 VNLDNNTFVIQTGE
-256 LLLEEVP
+256 FLLEEVP
-263 LSITGSLD
+263 LNITGSLD
-271 YGDHPSI
+271 YGEHPSI
-278 DVHVAKTELDLK
+278 DLHIAETELELK

-296 PKTLQVQLA
+296 PNSMQVQLQ
-305 PYAPS
+305 PYAPA
-310 GNVQFNFDMSGPF
+310 GNVHFNFDMSGPF
-323 ENLNI
+323 ENLAI
-328 ASTFSVKDGE
+328 SSKFSVKDGE

-343 SGVDLHSIQLDANYV
+343 SGADLHSIQLDANYV
-358 LKKGTDSVTIANFQ
+358 LKEGTDSVTIANFQ

-378 TLSAN
+378 TLSGK

-390 DPVLNLSVNA
+390 DPVLNLAVNA

-445 QLHLNGRAQVTD
+445 QLHLNGRAQVTE

-473 GVFLLNGSDARVEQ
+473 GAFLLNGSDARVEQ
-487 LNFNINDNNCNFSG
+487 LNFNINDNYCNFSG
-501 DFYSIIPFFTTDNA
+501 EFYSLIPFFTTDNS
-515 VLTVQANLYSNRLDL
+515 VLTVQAHLYSNRLDL

-581 GRLTISPLSMN
+581 GNLTISPLSMN
-592 LANGSLAAD
+592 LASGSLAAD
-601 FSLFPTSNG
+601 FSLSPTSNG

-617 GALNHIDI
+617 GALNNIDI

-640 THNNIK
+640 TQNNIK
-646 GNATVLADFQTTLAS
+646 GNATVLADFQTTLGA

-680 GELNDVGSFQY
+680 GELNDVESFQY
-691 LIAYIKGNK
+691 LITYIKGNK
-700 WIAPLMK
+700 WIAPLVK
-707 EDEFAEKLRHIKFS
+707 EDDFAEKLRHIKFS

-731 SIITFPLMD
+731 SIISFPLMD

-746 SITIEGTHS
+746 SITMEGTHS

-767 LKEMLLKA
+767 LKEVLLNA
-775 SSTAGDKSGRQI
+775 SSTAGEKSGRQI

-823 RIFTNAFSWR
+823 RIFSNAFAWR
-833 KERERVGQTE
+833 KERESN
-843 RGVERVGQTERE
+843 RE
-855 REREREKAND
+855 STREPIFSGLRNEKPNEPSVV

-880 VSPEAKAEKEKK
+880 VTPEAKAAKEKK

>member
-1 MEEVKEF
+1 MEEVRDID
-8 EGGPVLQE
+8 GGPVLQE
-16 KKQPSKRF
+16 KKQPTKRA
-24 KWIKRIFVGLLAL
+24 KWIKRIVLGLVAL
-37 VALLFSGLVI
+37 IALLFSGLVI

-52 EDEIATFALQTVQGN
+52 EDEIVTYALQTVQGN

-92 KDVYVEENSKA
+92 KDVYVEENAKA

-127 NIDEIEAKDGSFNMR
+127 NIDEVEAKDASFNMR
-142 VDRKGLVNWDVWK
+142 INKKGEVNWDVWK
-155 PDTSS
+155 PDTAS
-160 TPNEKFRIHLE
+160 TSDEKFKIHLE
-171 DIVGENISY
+171 NIVGENVSY

-190 IDVKL
+190 VDVKL
-195 KELQASGKFTEKQFL
+195 KELQAEGNFTEKQFV

-215 SAFMNVLYAGETE
+215 QARMNVLYAGETE
-228 MFRKRN
+228 MLRKRDIA
-234 MGLDSEMQ
+234 LESEML
-242 VNLDNNTFVIQTAE
+242 VNLDENKFTIQTAE
-256 LLLEEVP
+256 LKLENVP
-263 LSITGSLD
+263 LNLTGSLD

-278 DVHVAKTELDLK
+278 DLHVAETELDLK
-290 EGILLL
+290 EGIQLL
-296 PKTLQVQLA
+296 PNAMQVQLE

-310 GNVQFNFDMSGPF
+310 GEVIFNFDMSGQF
-323 ENLNI
+323 ENLAI
-328 ASTFSVKDGE
+328 SSKFSVKDGE

-343 SGVDLHSIQLDANYV
+343 SGVDLHSILLDANYI
-358 LKKGTDSVTIANFQ
+358 LKDGTDSLTISNFQ
-372 SVLGTG
+372 SVLGNG
-378 TLSAN
+378 SLSGN
-383 GSIRNLS
+383 GSIRNLN
-390 DPVLNLSVNA
+390 DPILNLAVNA
-400 ETNLGDVK
+400 QTNLNDVK

-421 QISAQSTIQGKIAF
+421 QVSVQSTIQGKIAF

-487 LNFNINDNNCNFSG
+487 LNFNLNDNNCSFAG
-501 DFYSIIPFFTTDNA
+501 DFYSVIPFFTTDNA
-515 VLTVQANLYSNRLDL
+515 VLSINAQLYSDRLNL
-530 EKLLSAAG
+530 EKLLTAAG
-538 SSDSE
+538 ESNSE
-543 LQIALPTT
+543 LQLALPSTIN
-551 VKLNLTT
+551 LNLKT
-558 QIDQFLFKSFN
+558 QIDQFQFKSFY
-569 ASNIKGTVNYAN
+569 ASGIRGNIHYENS
-581 GRLTISPLSMN
+581 RLNVSSLNMN
-592 LANGSLAAD
+592 VASGNLAAD
-601 FSLFPTSNG
+601 FNLFPTSNG
-610 QFGVTCT
+610 TFAVNCT
-617 GALNHIDI
+617 GALNSIDI
-625 QQSFLLFD
+625 QQAFGLFD

-640 THNNIK
+640 TQQNIK
-646 GNATVLADFQTTLAS
+646 GKATVLVDFNTQLNP
-661 DLSVLPNSIKSD
+661 DLTVNANSIKSD

-680 GELNDVGSFQY
+680 GELNDVESFQY
-691 LIAYIKGNK
+691 LITYIKGNK
-700 WIAPLMK
+700 WIAPLVK
-707 EDEFAEKLRHIKFS
+707 EDDFAEKLRHIKFS

-746 SITIEGTHS
+746 SITMEGTHS

-767 LKEMLLKA
+767 LKEVLLNA
-775 SSTAGDKSGRQI
+775 SSTAGSKSGRQI

-812 SAKLIEKEKLN
+812 SAKQIEKEKLN
-823 RIFTNAFSWR
+823 RIFSNAFAWR
-833 KERERVGQTE
+833 KERERVGESE
-843 RGVERVGQTERE
+843 RLFERIGQTERVG
-855 REREREKAND
+855 EREKEVN

-880 VSPEAKAEKEKK
+880 VSAEAKAEKEKK

>member
-1 MEEVKEF
+1 MEEVKEL

-16 KKQPSKRF
+16 KKQPSKRA

-52 EDEIATFALQTVQGN
+52 EDEIVTYALQTVQGN

-160 TPNEKFRIHLE
+160 TPNEKFKIHLE

-195 KELQASGKFTEKQFL
+195 NELQASGKFTEKQFL

-215 SAFMNVLYAGETE
+215 QAFMNVLYAGETE
-228 MFRKRN
+228 MLRKRKI
-234 MGLDSEMQ
+234 GLDSEMQ

-263 LSITGSLD
+263 LNVTGSLD
-271 YGDHPSI
+271 YGNHPSI
-278 DVHVAKTELDLK
+278 DLHIAETELELK

-296 PKTLQVQLA
+296 PNSMQVQLQ

-310 GNVQFNFDMSGPF
+310 GNVKFNFDMSGPF
-323 ENLNI
+323 ENLAI
-328 ASTFSVKDGE
+328 SSKFSVKDGE

-358 LKKGTDSVTIANFQ
+358 LKEGTDSVTIANFQ

-383 GSIRNLS
+383 GSIRNLN
-390 DPVLNLSVNA
+390 DPVLNLAVNA

-501 DFYSIIPFFTTDNA
+501 DFYSIIPFFTTDNS
-515 VLTVQANLYSNRLDL
+515 VLTVQAHLYSNRLDL

-538 SSDSE
+538 SSESE

-581 GRLTISPLSMN
+581 GSLTISPLSMN

-601 FSLFPTSNG
+601 FNLFPTSNG

-640 THNNIK
+640 TQNNIK

-680 GELNDVGSFQY
+680 GELNDVESFQY

-700 WIAPLMK
+700 WIAPLVK

-746 SITIEGTHS
+746 SITMEGTHS

-823 RIFTNAFSWR
+823 RIFSNAFAWR
-833 KERERVGQTE
+833 KERENA
-843 RGVERVGQTERE
+843 RE
-855 REREREKAND
+855 PLLSGLRNEKTNEPSVV

-880 VSPEAKAEKEKK
+880 VSPEAKAAKEKK

>member
-1 MEEVKEF
+1 MEEVKET

-16 KKQPSKRF
+16 KKQISTRR
-24 KWIKRIFVGLLAL
+24 KWLKRILIGMFSL
-37 VALLFSGLVI
+37 VVLLFSGLVI

-52 EDEIATFALQTVQGN
+52 EDEIVTYALQTVQGN

-92 KDVYVEENSKA
+92 KDIYVEENSKA

-127 NIDEIEAKDGSFNMR
+127 NIDEIEAKEGSFNMR

-155 PDTSS
+155 PDTASI
-160 TPNEKFRIHLE
+160 PNEKFKIHLE

-190 IDVKL
+190 VDVKL
-195 KELQASGKFTEKQFL
+195 KELKASGNFTEKQFL

-215 SAFMNVLYAGETE
+215 SARMNVLYAGETE
-228 MFRKRN
+228 MLRRRN
-234 MGLDSEMQ
+234 IGLDSKMQ

-263 LSITGSLD
+263 LNVTGSLD

-278 DVHVAKTELDLK
+278 DLHIAETELELK

-296 PKTLQVQLA
+296 PNSMQVQLK

-310 GNVQFNFDMSGPF
+310 GNVKFNFDMNGPF
-323 ENLNI
+323 ENLSI
-328 ASTFSVKDGE
+328 SSKFSVKDGE

-358 LKKGTDSVTIANFQ
+358 LRNGMDSVTIGNFQ
-372 SVLGTG
+372 SELGAG
-378 TLSAN
+378 TLGVK

-400 ETNLGDVK
+400 ETNLKDVK
-408 GFFGWDS
+408 GFFAWDS

-421 QISAQSTIQGKIAF
+421 LISAQSTIQGKIAF

-445 QLHLNGRAQVTD
+445 QLHLNGRAQVSD
-457 GSFQWAT
+457 GSFQWAA

-473 GVFLLNGSDARVEQ
+473 GVFVMNGSDARVEQ
-487 LNFNINDNNCNFSG
+487 LNFNINDNNCSFSG
-501 DFYSIIPFFTTDNA
+501 DFYSVIPYFTTDNSA
-515 VLTVQANLYSNRLDL
+515 LNIHAHLYSDKLNL
-530 EKLLSAAG
+530 EKLLTAAG
-538 SSDSE
+538 SDDSE
-543 LQIALPTT
+543 LQLALPTSIQ
-551 VKLNLTT
+551 LHLTA
-558 QIDQFLFKSFN
+558 QIDQFLFKSFS
-569 ASNIKGTVNYAN
+569 ATNIKGTVNYAN
-581 GRLTISPLSMN
+581 GNLSISPLSMD
-592 LANGSLAAD
+592 LANGNLAAD
-601 FSLFPTSNG
+601 FSLFPKSNG
-610 QFGVTCT
+610 QFGVTCS
-617 GALNHIDI
+617 GALNQIDI

-633 NFGQSYL
+633 NFGQTYL
-640 THNNIK
+640 TKNNIK
-646 GNATVLADFQTTLAS
+646 GNATVLADFQTTLQP
-661 DLSVLPNSIKSD
+661 DLSVISSSIKSD

-680 GELNDVGSFQY
+680 GELNDVESFQY
-691 LIAYIKGNK
+691 LITYIKGNK
-700 WIAPLMK
+700 WIAPLVK

-775 SSTAGDKSGRQI
+775 SSTTGDKSGRQI
-787 YLYMRGPIDNL
+787 YLYMRGPMDNL

-823 RIFTNAFSWR
+823 RIFTNAFVWR

-843 RGVERVGQTERE
+843 RGVERLGQTERV
-855 REREREKAND
+855 NV

>member
-1 MEEVKEF
+1 MEEVKEI

-16 KKQPSKRF
+16 KKPISARR
-24 KWIKRIFVGLLAL
+24 KWLKRILIGLFAV

-52 EDEIATFALQTVQGN
+52 EDEIVTYALQSVQEN
-67 LKTKSSI
+67 LTTKSSI
-74 READLTLWNNF
+74 KEADLTLWNNF

-92 KDVYVEENSKA
+92 KDIYIEENSKS

-112 LYLSFDIVDLFSGKY
+112 LYLSFDIIDLFSGKY
-127 NIDEIEAKDGSFNMR
+127 NIDEIEARNGSFNMR
-142 VDRKGLVNWDVWK
+142 VDRKGQMNWDVWK
-155 PDTSS
+155 TDTSS
-160 TPNEKFRIHLE
+160 TADEKFKIHLE

-195 KELQASGKFTEKQFL
+195 NELQASGKFTEKQFL

-215 SAFMNVLYAGETE
+215 KAFMNVLYAGENE
-228 MFRKRN
+228 MLRKRN
-234 MGLDSEMQ
+234 IGLDSKMQ
-242 VNLDNNTFVIQTAE
+242 VNLDNNNFVIQTAE

-263 LSITGSLD
+263 LNVSGSLD

-278 DVHVAKTELDLK
+278 DLHIAETELDLD

-296 PKTLQVQLA
+296 PSAMQVQLK

-310 GNVQFNFDMSGPF
+310 GNVQFNFDMNGPF
-323 ENLNI
+323 ENLSISSN
-328 ASTFSVKDGE
+328 FKVKDGE

-358 LKKGTDSVTIANFQ
+358 LKEGVDSVTIDNFQ
-372 SVLGTG
+372 SILGIG
-378 TLSAN
+378 TLSGK

-390 DPVLNLSVNA
+390 DPVLNLAVNA
-400 ETNLGDVK
+400 ETNLGDLK

-421 QISAQSTIQGKIAF
+421 QISAQSTIRGKIDF

-445 QLHLNGRAQVTD
+445 QLHLNGRVQVTE

-473 GVFLLNGSDARVEQ
+473 GVFLLNGSDARVEA
-487 LNFNINDNNCNFSG
+487 LNFNLNDNNCSFSG
-501 DFYSIIPFFTTDNA
+501 EFYSLIQFLTTDNA
-515 VLTVQANLYSNRLDL
+515 VLTVNANLHSSRLDL

-538 SSDSE
+538 SSDNNP
-543 LQIALPTT
+543 QISLPLS
-551 VKLNLTT
+551 VKLNLTAK
-558 QIDQFLFKSFN
+558 IDEFLFKSFH
-569 ASNIKGTVNYAN
+569 ATGIKGTAAYSGGNLQISSLQLNMAN
-581 GRLTISPLSMN
+581 GRVE
-592 LANGSLAAD
+592 AD
-601 FSLFPTSNG
+601 FHLFPKADG
-610 QFGVTCT
+610 QYGVKCS
-617 GALNHIDI
+617 GALTNIDI
-625 QQSFLLFD
+625 QQVFGLFD
-633 NFGQSYL
+633 NFGQVYL
-640 THNNIK
+640 TQNNIK
-646 GNATVLADFQTTLAS
+646 GTANVVANFQTNLQN
-661 DLSVLPNSIKSD
+661 DLTVIPNSIFSD

-680 GELNDVGSFQY
+680 GELNDVESFQY
-691 LIAYIKGNK
+691 LITYIKGNK
-700 WIAPLMK
+700 WIAPLVK
-707 EDEFAEKLRHIKFS
+707 EDAFAEKLRHIKFS

-740 IESSAM
+740 IESNAM

-755 FDNVLDYRIGFD
+755 FSNMLDYRIGFD
-767 LKEMLLKA
+767 LKEVLLNA
-775 SSTAGDKSGRQI
+775 SSAEGGKSGRQI
-787 YLYMRGPIDNL
+787 YLFMRGPMDNL
-798 EFGLDKDALRSDRV
+798 EFGLDKDALRSDRLN
-812 SAKLIEKEKLN
+812 AKLIQKEKLN
-823 RIFTNAFSWR
+823 RIFSNAFTWR
-833 KERERVGQTE
+833 KDKENSKEVLFPGLRKDKSNEPS
-843 RGVERVGQTERE
+843 VE
-855 REREREKAND
+855 

-871 RIAPYIKDN
+871 RLAPYIKDN

-892 TPKWLQEKQEY
+892 TPKWLREKQEY

>member
-1 MEEVKEF
+1 MEEVKEI
-8 EGGPVLQE
+8 EGAPILKE
-16 KKQPSKRF
+16 KKPISARR
-24 KWIKRIFVGLLAL
+24 KWLKRIFIGLFSL
-37 VALLFSGLVI
+37 VVLLFSGLVI

-52 EDEIATFALQTVQGN
+52 EDEIVTYALQTVQEN

-74 READLTLWNNF
+74 KEADLTLWNNF

-92 KDVYVEENSKA
+92 KDIYIEENSKA
-103 HDTLLFAKE
+103 KDTLLFAKE
-112 LYLSFDIVDLFSGKY
+112 LYLSFDIIDLFSGKY

-142 VDRKGLVNWDVWK
+142 VDRKGQINWDVWK
-155 PDTSS
+155 ADTSS
-160 TPNEKFRIHLE
+160 TPNEKFKIHLE

-190 IDVKL
+190 IDVRL
-195 KELQASGKFTEKQFL
+195 KELKASGNFNEKQFL

-215 SAFMNVLYAGETE
+215 KAFMNVLYAGETE
-228 MFRKRN
+228 MLRKRN
-234 MGLDSEMQ
+234 IGLDSKMQ
-242 VNLDNNTFVIQTAE
+242 VNLDNNSFVIQTAE

-263 LSITGSLD
+263 LNVTGSLD
-271 YGDHPSI
+271 YGAHPTI
-278 DVHVAKTELDLK
+278 DLHIAETDLDLK
-290 EGILLL
+290 EGIQLL
-296 PKTLQVQLA
+296 PKSMQVQLE

-310 GNVQFNFDMSGPF
+310 GDVHFNFDMTGPF

-328 ASTFSVKDGE
+328 ASNFSVKDGE

-343 SGVDLHSIQLDANYV
+343 SGVDLHSIQLKANYV
-358 LKKGTDSVTIANFQ
+358 LKEGTDSVTISNFQ

-378 TLSAN
+378 SLSCS

-390 DPVLNLSVNA
+390 DPVLNLSVGA
-400 ETNLGDVK
+400 ETNLKDVK

-421 QISAQSTIQGKIAF
+421 QVSAQTLIRGKIAF
-435 QEADSTFDWS
+435 QEADSSFDWS
-445 QLHLNGRAQVTD
+445 QLHLNGKAQVTE
-457 GSFQWAT
+457 GSFQWAA

-487 LNFNINDNNCNFSG
+487 LNFNINENNCSFSG
-501 DFYSIIPFFTTDNA
+501 DFYSVIPYFTTDNTA
-515 VLTVQANLYSNRLDL
+515 LTINANLYSNRLDL

-538 SSDSE
+538 SNDSE
-543 LQIALPTT
+543 LQLALPTSIQ
-551 VKLNLTT
+551 LHLTA
-558 QIDQFLFKSFN
+558 QIDAFLFKSFN
-569 ASNIKGTVNYAN
+569 ASNIKGTLDYAN
-581 GRLTISPLSMN
+581 GKLEISPLQLN
-592 LANGSLAAD
+592 LAGGNVAAD
-601 FSLFPTSNG
+601 FSLFPASNG
-610 QFGVTCT
+610 QFGVTCD
-617 GALNHIDI
+617 GALSNIDI
-625 QQSFLLFD
+625 QQVFGLFD
-633 NFGQSYL
+633 NFGQTYL
-640 THNNIK
+640 TGANIK
-646 GNATVLADFQTTLAS
+646 GNATVLVDFQTTLGA
-661 DLSVLPNSIKSD
+661 DLMVLPNTIKSD

-680 GELNDVGSFQY
+680 GELNDVTSFQY
-691 LIAYIKGNK
+691 MITYIKGNK
-700 WIAPLMK
+700 WIAPFVK
-707 EDEFAEKLRHIKFS
+707 EDDFAEKLRHIKFS

-746 SITIEGTHS
+746 SITMEGTHS
-755 FDNVLDYRIGFD
+755 FDNVLDYRLGFD

-787 YLYMRGPIDNL
+787 YLYMRGPMDNL

-823 RIFTNAFSWR
+823 RIFTNAFAWR
-833 KERERVGQTE
+833 KERENA
-843 RGVERVGQTERE
+843 RE
-855 REREREKAND
+855 PLFSGLRNEKPNEPSVV

>member
-1 MEEVKEF
+1 MEEVRDID
-8 EGGPVLQE
+8 GGPVLQE
-16 KKQPSKRF
+16 KKQPSKRV

-52 EDEIATFALQTVQGN
+52 EDEIVTYALQTVQGN

-160 TPNEKFRIHLE
+160 TPNEKFKIHLE

-195 KELQASGKFTEKQFL
+195 NELQASGKFTEKQFL

-215 SAFMNVLYAGETE
+215 QAFMNVLYAGETE
-228 MFRKRN
+228 MLRKRKI
-234 MGLDSEMQ
+234 GLDSEMQ

-263 LSITGSLD
+263 LNVTGSLD

-278 DVHVAKTELDLK
+278 DLHIAETELELK

-296 PKTLQVQLA
+296 PNSMQVQLQ

-310 GNVQFNFDMSGPF
+310 GNVKFNFDMSGPF
-323 ENLNI
+323 ENLAISSN
-328 ASTFSVKDGE
+328 FSVKDGE

-358 LKKGTDSVTIANFQ
+358 LKEGADSVTIANFQ

-383 GSIRNLS
+383 GSIRNLN
-390 DPVLNLSVNA
+390 DPVLNLAVNA

-421 QISAQSTIQGKIAF
+421 LISAQSTIQGKIAF

-501 DFYSIIPFFTTDNA
+501 DFYSIIPFFTTDNS
-515 VLTVQANLYSNRLDL
+515 VLTVQAHLYSNRLDL

-551 VKLNLTT
+551 VKLNLTA
-558 QIDQFLFKSFN
+558 QIDQFMFKSFN

-581 GRLTISPLSMN
+581 GNLSISPLSMN

-601 FSLFPTSNG
+601 FNLFPTSNG

-640 THNNIK
+640 TQNNIK

-661 DLSVLPNSIKSD
+661 DLSVLPTSIKSD

-680 GELNDVGSFQY
+680 GELNDVESFQY

-700 WIAPLMK
+700 WIAPLVK

-746 SITIEGTHS
+746 SITMEGTHS

-823 RIFTNAFSWR
+823 RIFTNAFVWR

-843 RGVERVGQTERE
+843 KGIERLGETERV
-855 REREREKAND
+855 NV

>member
-1 MEEVKEF
+1 
-8 EGGPVLQE
+8 
-16 KKQPSKRF
+16 
-24 KWIKRIFVGLLAL
+24 
-37 VALLFSGLVI
+37 
-47 AVTVY
+47 
-52 EDEIATFALQTVQGN
+52 ALQTVQGN

-195 KELQASGKFTEKQFL
+195 NELQASGKFTEKQFI

-215 SAFMNVLYAGETE
+215 KAFMNVLYAGETE
-228 MFRKRN
+228 MLRKRKI
-234 MGLDSEMQ
+234 GLDSEMQ
-242 VNLDNNTFVIQTAE
+242 VNLDNNTFVIQTGE

-263 LSITGSLD
+263 LNVTGSLD

-278 DVHVAKTELDLK
+278 DLHIAETELKLK

-296 PKTLQVQLA
+296 PNSMQVQLQ

-310 GNVQFNFDMSGPF
+310 GNVKFNFDMSGPF
-323 ENLNI
+323 DNLAI
-328 ASTFSVKDGE
+328 SSKFSVKDGE

-358 LKKGTDSVTIANFQ
+358 LKEGTDSVTIANFQ

-383 GSIRNLS
+383 GSIRNLN
-390 DPVLNLSVNA
+390 DPVLNLAVNA

-515 VLTVQANLYSNRLDL
+515 VLTVQANLHSDRLDL

-581 GRLTISPLSMN
+581 GSLTISPLSMN

-601 FSLFPTSNG
+601 FNLFPTSNG

-617 GALNHIDI
+617 GALNNIDI

-640 THNNIK
+640 TQNNIK

-680 GELNDVGSFQY
+680 GELNDVESCEY
-691 LIAYIKGNK
+691 L
-700 WIAPLMK
+700 
-707 EDEFAEKLRHIKFS
+707 FA
-721 TLQNSIHIEN
+721 
-731 SIITFPLMD
+731 
-740 IESSAM
+740 
-746 SITIEGTHS
+746 
-755 FDNVLDYRIGFD
+755 DNQR
-767 LKEMLLKA
+767 KHLL
-775 SSTAGDKSGRQI
+775 
-787 YLYMRGPIDNL
+787 
-798 EFGLDKDALRSDRV
+798 
-812 SAKLIEKEKLN
+812 
-823 RIFTNAFSWR
+823 
-833 KERERVGQTE
+833 
-843 RGVERVGQTERE
+843 
-855 REREREKAND
+855 
-865 KPPIQE
+865 
-871 RIAPYIKDN
+871 
-880 VSPEAKAEKEKK
+880 
-892 TPKWLQEKQEY
+892 
-903 EEEE
+903 

>member
-16 KKQPSKRF
+16 IKKPSMRH
-24 KWIKRIFVGLLAL
+24 KWIKRIFFGLLAL

-52 EDEIATFALQTVQGN
+52 EDEIVTYALQTVQGN

-142 VDRKGLVNWDVWK
+142 VDRKGRVNWDVWK

-195 KELQASGKFTEKQFL
+195 NELQASGKFTEKQFI

-215 SAFMNVLYAGETE
+215 KAFMNVLYAGETE
-228 MFRKRN
+228 MLRKRKI
-234 MGLDSEMQ
+234 GLDSEMQ
-242 VNLDNNTFVIQTAE
+242 VNLDNNTFVIQTGE

-263 LSITGSLD
+263 LNVTGSLD

-278 DVHVAKTELDLK
+278 DLHIAETELELK

-296 PKTLQVQLA
+296 PNSMQVQLQ

-310 GNVQFNFDMSGPF
+310 GNVKFNFDMSGPF
-323 ENLNI
+323 ENLAI
-328 ASTFSVKDGE
+328 SSKFSVKDGE

-358 LKKGTDSVTIANFQ
+358 LKEGTDSVTIANFQ

-383 GSIRNLS
+383 GSIRNLN
-390 DPVLNLSVNA
+390 DPVLNLAVNA

-515 VLTVQANLYSNRLDL
+515 VLTVQAHLYSNRLDL

-581 GRLTISPLSMN
+581 GNLSISPLSMN

-601 FSLFPTSNG
+601 FNLFPTSNG

-617 GALNHIDI
+617 GALNNIDI

-640 THNNIK
+640 TQNNIK

-680 GELNDVGSFQY
+680 GELNDVESFQY

-798 EFGLDKDALRSDRV
+798 EFGLDKDALRSERV

-823 RIFTNAFSWR
+823 RIFTNAFVWR

-843 RGVERVGQTERE
+843 RGVERLGQTERV
-855 REREREKAND
+855 NV

>member
-1 MEEVKEF
+1 MEEVRDID
-8 EGGPVLQE
+8 GGPVLQE
-16 KKQPSKRF
+16 KKQPSKRA
-24 KWIKRIFVGLLAL
+24 KWINRIFFGLFAL
-37 VALLFSGLVI
+37 LTLLFSGLVI

-52 EDEIATFALQTVQGN
+52 EDEIVTYALQTVQGN

-127 NIDEIEAKDGSFNMR
+127 NIDEIEAKEGSFNMR

-160 TPNEKFRIHLE
+160 TPNEKFKIHLE

-195 KELQASGKFTEKQFL
+195 NELQASGKFTEKQFI

-215 SAFMNVLYAGETE
+215 QAFMNVLYAGETE
-228 MFRKRN
+228 MLRKRKI
-234 MGLDSEMQ
+234 GLDSEMQ

-263 LSITGSLD
+263 LNVTGSLD

-278 DVHVAKTELDLK
+278 DLHIAETELELK

-296 PKTLQVQLA
+296 PNSMQVQLQ

-310 GNVQFNFDMSGPF
+310 GNVKFNFDMSGPF
-323 ENLNI
+323 ENLAI
-328 ASTFSVKDGE
+328 SSKFSVKDGE

-358 LKKGTDSVTIANFQ
+358 LKEGTDSVTIANFQ

-383 GSIRNLS
+383 GSIRNLN
-390 DPVLNLSVNA
+390 DPVLNLAVNA

-415 LAVCDG
+415 LSVCDG
-421 QISAQSTIQGKIAF
+421 LISAQSTIQGKIAF

-501 DFYSIIPFFTTDNA
+501 DFYSIIPFFTTDNS
-515 VLTVQANLYSNRLDL
+515 VLTVQAHLYSNRLDL

-538 SSDSE
+538 SSESE

-581 GRLTISPLSMN
+581 GSLTISPLSMN

-601 FSLFPTSNG
+601 FNLFPTSNG

-640 THNNIK
+640 TQNNIK

-680 GELNDVGSFQY
+680 GELNDVESFQY

-812 SAKLIEKEKLN
+812 SAKLMEKEKLN
-823 RIFTNAFSWR
+823 RIFTNAFAWR

-843 RGVERVGQTERE
+843 RGIERLGQAERV
-855 REREREKAND
+855 NV

>member
-1 MEEVKEF
+1 MEEVKEL

-52 EDEIATFALQTVQGN
+52 EDEIVTYALQTVQGN

-195 KELQASGKFTEKQFL
+195 NELQASGKFTEKQFI

-215 SAFMNVLYAGETE
+215 KAFMNVLYAGETE
-228 MFRKRN
+228 MLRKRKI
-234 MGLDSEMQ
+234 GLDSEMQ
-242 VNLDNNTFVIQTAE
+242 VNLDNNTFVIQTGE

-263 LSITGSLD
+263 LNVTGSLD

-278 DVHVAKTELDLK
+278 DLHIAETELELK

-296 PKTLQVQLA
+296 PNSMQVQLQ

-310 GNVQFNFDMSGPF
+310 GNVKFNFDMSGPF
-323 ENLNI
+323 ENLAI
-328 ASTFSVKDGE
+328 SSKFSVKDGE

-358 LKKGTDSVTIANFQ
+358 LKEGTDSVTIANFQ

-383 GSIRNLS
+383 GSIRNLN
-390 DPVLNLSVNA
+390 DPVLNLAVNA

-501 DFYSIIPFFTTDNA
+501 DFYSIIPFFTTDNS
-515 VLTVQANLYSNRLDL
+515 VLTVQAHLYSNRLDL

-581 GRLTISPLSMN
+581 GNLSISPLSMN

-601 FSLFPTSNG
+601 FNLFPTSNG

-617 GALNHIDI
+617 GALNNIDI

-640 THNNIK
+640 TQNNIK

-680 GELNDVGSFQY
+680 GELNDVESFQY

-746 SITIEGTHS
+746 SITMEGTHS

-823 RIFTNAFSWR
+823 RIFSNAFAWR
-833 KERERVGQTE
+833 KERENA
-843 RGVERVGQTERE
+843 RE
-855 REREREKAND
+855 PLFSGLRNEKPNEPSVV

-880 VSPEAKAEKEKK
+880 VSPEAKAEKQKK